1 MSLQI
6 SIYNRQKLT
15 SATGKEYIGRAL
27 AFAPGQRG
35 AISEV
40 CEQPPFYIRDQR
52 GDKQWV
58 RLQAR
63 TLLEAKAEAEKQ
75 QHIRQ
80 ALARGVEV
88 APSDEDQKL
97 RLTSQAA
104 VFLAETEANKSPAT
118 SAAYNRSLELFQAS
132 CKRLNVSDVKRE
144 DLLQFKT
151 YLKKQ
156 ELSGRTI
163 YNNFL
168 NVCIFLAWAKHPA
181 KEMGI
186 KKGDWPPKVERDP
199 EAYTE
204 EEIDKML
211 KVASGTFRGKAR
223 KDSEK
228 RDDRLL
234 LKALLY
240 SGLRD
245 GELQHLAYGDI
256 DEKHSLWIVR
266 PKEGQEVKSREHKLK
281 TVESQRR
288 VPVSEALTK
297 KIMEQKE
304 VEGKSSEDL
313 IFPNAT
319 TESDPDTHLIR
330 ITQRVAELA
339 GIEGRVDNHKFRATA
354 ITFWLRNGNAVPDV
368 MEWVGHKSPDT
379 ILQYYAKVK
388 LEQKEHRQK
397 ATQAFDRFS
406 AVGD

>member
-1 MSLQI
+1 
-6 SIYNRQKLT
+6 
-15 SATGKEYIGRAL
+15 L
-27 AFAPGQRG
+27 A
-35 AISEV
+35 
-40 CEQPPFYIRDQR
+40 
-52 GDKQWV
+52 
-58 RLQAR
+58 
-63 TLLEAKAEAEKQ
+63 EAKVEAEKQ
-75 QHIRQ
+75 QHILQ
-80 ALARGVEV
+80 ALARGVEI
-88 APSDEDQKL
+88 AQANADEKL
-97 RLTSQAA
+97 RLTHQVA

-118 SAAYNRSLELFQAS
+118 WAAYNRSLDLFLES

-156 ELSGRTI
+156 EFAGRTI
-163 YNNFL
+163 YNHFL
-168 NVCIFLAWAKHPA
+168 NVSIFLAWAKHSA
-181 KEMGI
+181 EGLGI
-186 KKGDWPPKVERDP
+186 KKGDWPAKVERDP

-211 KVASGTFRGKAR
+211 KAAAGTFRGTPK
-223 KDSEK
+223 KEGEK

-234 LKALLY
+234 LKAFLN

-256 DEKHSLWIVR
+256 DIKHSLWTVR
-266 PKEGQEVKSREHKLK
+266 PKEGHKLK

-288 VPVSEALTK
+288 VPVGEALTK

-304 VEGKSSEDL
+304 AEGKTGEDL
-313 IFPNAT
+313 IFPNT

-330 ITQRVAELA
+330 ITKRIAELA
-339 GIEGRVDNHKFRATA
+339 GLEGRVDNHKFRATA
-354 ITFWLRNGNAVPDV
+354 ITTWLRNGNAVPDV

-379 ILQYYAKVK
+379 ILRYYAKVR